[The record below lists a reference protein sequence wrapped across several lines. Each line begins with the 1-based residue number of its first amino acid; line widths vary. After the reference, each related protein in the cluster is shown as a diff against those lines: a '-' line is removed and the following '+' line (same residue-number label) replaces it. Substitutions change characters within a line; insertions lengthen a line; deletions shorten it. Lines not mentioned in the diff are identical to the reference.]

1 MNMAADRRQSDA
13 RRDGGSSGDRRQKSD
28 RRAAPGRR
36 EIDQSGGKAKASSEA
51 GAGKAAKTKK
61 GAAKVSAVL
70 RKLVIFFIICVG
82 LFSVGLIY
90 FFANLDS
97 FMGEVGKRVK
107 VTIDRAF
114 LDPDSLTDR
123 TTRARLNFRVKNSL
137 PMGVI
142 LQNMNFSLN
151 ISEYPIAKG
160 MQASPKLAID
170 GGHEAIV
177 PVACN
182 VDSIMTRRALQK
194 TIEKNAG
201 PLLKGLLNR
210 AQGKADTFGDDIKAL
225 VKVTGTAEFRLKAG
239 GVEIPFTRQL
249 NF

>member
-28 RRAAPGRR
+28 RRAAAGRR
-36 EIDQSGGKAKASSEA
+36 EVDQSGNSAKSSPEA
-51 GAGKAAKTKK
+51 GAGRAAKTKR
-61 GAAKVSAVL
+61 GISKVSSVL
-70 RKLVIFFIICVG
+70 RKLVIFFIACVV
-82 LFSVGLIY
+82 LFSAGLIY

-123 TTRARLNFRVKNSL
+123 TTKARLNFRVKNSL
-137 PMGVI
+137 PMGVV

-160 MQASPKLAID
+160 MQASPKLTID
-170 GGHEAIV
+170 GGHETIV

-210 AQGKADTFGDDIKAL
+210 AQGKADTLGDDIKAL
-225 VKVTGTAEFRLKAG
+225 VTLTGTAEFRLKAG

>member
-1 MNMAADRRQSDA
+1 MNMAAERRQSDA
-13 RRDGGSSGDRRQKSD
+13 RRDGGNSGDRRQKSD
-28 RRAAPGRR
+28 RRAAAGRR
-36 EIDQSGGKAKASSEA
+36 DIDQSGSPARASSEGSA
-51 GAGKAAKTKK
+51 GRAAKAKR
-61 GAAKVSAVL
+61 GAAKVSTVL
-70 RKLVIFFIICVG
+70 RKLTIFFIICVA
-82 LFSVGLIY
+82 LFSAGLIY

-137 PMGVI
+137 PLGVV

-225 VKVTGTAEFRLKAG
+225 VKITGTAEFRLKAG

>member
-1 MNMAADRRQSDA
+1 MNMAADRRHSDA
-13 RRDGGSSGDRRQKSD
+13 RRDGGNSADRRQKSD
-28 RRAAPGRR
+28 RRAAAGRR
-36 EIDQSGGKAKASSEA
+36 EVDQSGSSAKASPES

-61 GAAKVSAVL
+61 GGSKISVVL
-70 RKLVIFFIICVG
+70 RRLTIFFIICVI
-82 LFSVGLIY
+82 LFSAGLIF

-107 VTIDRAF
+107 VTVERAF
-114 LDPDSLTDR
+114 LDPESLTDR

-137 PMGVI
+137 PLTVV

-160 MQASPKLAID
+160 MQASPKLAIE

-225 VKVTGTAEFRLKAG
+225 VKLTGTIEFRLKAG